1 MIKRK
6 EKDMIPEER
15 KSTKDWYLTL
25 ICMSIPIIVFFY
37 LVTLALTGDESRR
50 QFAKAV
56 ILYHLTIA
64 MVAIIILLI
73 AFKISIPYIEWLL
86 DYLELL

>member
-6 EKDMIPEER
+6 EKEMIPKGR

-25 ICMSIPIIVFFY
+25 ICMSIPIVGFLY

-56 ILYHLTIA
+56 ILYHLTVAI
-64 MVAIIILLI
+64 VAIIILLV